1 MVQKISSGW
10 ICSPFGVTHRR
21 NNRNGKGEGGW
32 SIPADASS
40 LVCEG
45 LTKIYAGNPVPALN
59 SVSFTLPTRGV
70 FVLIGRNGSGKTTLV
85 RILATNLEATA
96 GSVALNGIDV
106 MSEPERIRER
116 IAIVPQEARP
126 IPWMTPL
133 QSVLS
138 YLLWRGLGYAEAKQK
153 ARGVLDRLG
162 FGEKARAL
170 NRTLSGGMKRKVL
183 VAMILATDAEVIFM
197 DEPTT
202 GLDPISR
209 REFWQVLQEVRKD
222 RFVVLT
228 THYLEEAEQLADTI
242 GVLDGGRLIALGTLD
257 ELRRRLRYNYSVKLL
272 SLPAPPV
279 ALHDGE
285 MVKGQNDLTVIL
297 TTEEEA
303 FRIAQDLSR
312 ERIKFTINPVGL
324 EDIFFYLHHGGAAG
338 AR

>member
-1 MVQKISSGW
+1 MES
-10 ICSPFGVTHRR
+10 
-21 NNRNGKGEGGW
+21 
-32 SIPADASS
+32 
-40 LVCEG
+40 
-45 LTKIYAGNPVPALN
+45 PVPALD
-59 SVSFTLPTRGV
+59 SVSFTLPARGV

-85 RILATNLEATA
+85 RILATDLESTA
-96 GSVALNGIDV
+96 GTATINGVDV
-106 MSEPERIRER
+106 MSEPDKIRER

-138 YLLWRGLGYAEAKQK
+138 YLLWRGMGYAAAREK
-153 ARGVLDRLG
+153 AREVLDRLQ
-162 FGEKARAL
+162 FGEKAEAL

-183 VAMILATDAEVIFM
+183 VAMILSTDAEVIFL

-209 REFWQVLQEVRKD
+209 HEFWEVLQEIRKD

-272 SLPAPPV
+272 SLPALPIT
-279 ALHDGE
+279 LTDGE
-285 MVKGQNDLTVIL
+285 MVKGQDAFPVIL
-297 TTEEEA
+297 TTEDEA
-303 FRIAQDLSR
+303 FRIARDLSR
-312 ERIKFTINPVGL
+312 EGIRFTINPVVL
-324 EDIFFYLHHGGAAG
+324 EDIFFYLVHHGGDTHG
-338 AR
+338 G

>member
-1 MVQKISSGW
+1 
-10 ICSPFGVTHRR
+10 
-21 NNRNGKGEGGW
+21 
-32 SIPADASS
+32 
-40 LVCEG
+40 
-45 LTKIYAGNPVPALN
+45 
-59 SVSFTLPTRGV
+59 V

-85 RILATNLEATA
+85 RILATNLEPTA
-96 GSVALNGIDV
+96 GTVTLNGIDV
-106 MSEPERIRER
+106 MLEPDQIRER

-153 ARGVLDRLG
+153 ARDVLDRLE

-183 VAMILATDAEVIFM
+183 MAMILSTEAEVIFL

-209 REFWQVLQEVRKD
+209 REFWEVLQEIRKD

-228 THYLEEAEQLADTI
+228 THYMEEAEQLADTI
-242 GVLDGGRLIALGTLD
+242 GVLEEGRLIALGTLD

-279 ALHDGE
+279 TLMEGV
-285 MVKGQNDLTVIL
+285 MVKGQHDLPVIL

-303 FRIAQDLSR
+303 FRIAHNLSR
-312 ERIKFTINPVGL
+312 EGIKFTINPVGL
-324 EDIFFYLHHGGAAG
+324 EDIFFYMYHGSDTGG
-338 AR
+338 S